1 MVVAAMFTLN
11 VIHPGF
17 FLIPDEVSSDVSGH
31 TMDAKTGSA
40 STDNML
46 EYQHTTTSV

>member
-1 MVVAAMFTLN
+1 MFTLN

-17 FLIPDEVSSDVSGH
+17 FLIPDEVPSNVSGH

-40 STDNML
+40 STDNMM
-46 EYQHTTTSV
+46 EYQHATTSV